1 MAEVTFSGLS
11 ARFPARESEVERQQI
26 VELLRRSGIR
36 IAVLDDDPTGIQT
49 VHGCLLLTN
58 DRPANVAAAM
68 ADTEPFF
75 YLLTNTRSM
84 TADDAGHTVR
94 HGMETIFDA
103 NRQAARPLIFISR
116 SDSTLRGHFPLEP
129 AVMRSVLGQRGVQ
142 VSLPVFFIP
151 SFFEAGRHTVDDVHY
166 MRDGE
171 AMVPVAETEFA
182 RDNVFGY
189 HHSNLKEYIL
199 EKSAGDISEDRI
211 GHLPLELL
219 RDESPAGIAAR
230 IEALRDCEYITVD
243 AMDYADLRKFSIAL
257 LGLMEKSGGSVVLRT
272 SSSLPK
278 ALSGIEDRPLLDH
291 AICAQ
296 RQGPGLFIVGSHVQ
310 KTTRQLQ
317 ALLAAPGV
325 EGVEIDIRRILSEPR
340 KLLPE
345 VLEKLN
351 ALYQAGTVAAVY
363 TSREELRLD
372 DPAERLGMGQQISA
386 FLVKIV
392 QSLPFQPAY
401 LVSKGGITSH
411 DILTTGLGIE
421 RARVLGQIL
430 PGVPALL
437 TGDDNRYPR
446 MPYIIFPGNVGT
458 EEALRDVFEKL
469 R

>member
-1 MAEVTFSGLS
+1 MLTFSELI
-11 ARFPARESEVERQQI
+11 ARLPEQESEVARQQI
-26 VELLRRSGIR
+26 VELLKRSGIR

-49 VHGCLLLTN
+49 VHDCLLLTN
-58 DRPANVAAAM
+58 DRPANVATAM
-68 ADTEPFF
+68 AAAEPFF

-84 TADDAGHTVR
+84 TAADAEHTVR
-94 HGMETIFDA
+94 RGMDAILDA
-103 NRQAARPLIFISR
+103 NGPAGHPLIFISR

-129 AVMRSVLGQRGVQ
+129 TVMRAVLDERGVR
-142 VSLPVFFIP
+142 VNLPVFFVP

-171 AMVPVAETEFA
+171 AMIPVADTEFA

-189 HHSNLKEYIL
+189 RHSNLKGYIL
-199 EKSAGDISEDRI
+199 EKSAYSIQEACI

-219 RDESPAGIAAR
+219 RGESPAAITTR
-230 IEALRDCEYITVD
+230 IETLRDCAYVTVD
-243 AMDYADLRKFSIAL
+243 AMDYGDLRKFSIAL
-257 LGLMEKSGGSVVLRT
+257 LSLLEKSRGSVVLRT

-278 ALSGIEDRPLLDH
+278 ALSGIEDLPLLDR
-291 AICAQ
+291 AICA
-296 RQGPGLFIVGSHVQ
+296 RRSGPGLFIVGSHVR
-310 KTTRQLQ
+310 KTTQQLQ

-325 EGVEIDIRRILSEPR
+325 EGVEIDILSVLGAPE

-345 VLEKLN
+345 VLEKLKN
-351 ALYQAGTVAAVY
+351 LYDRGTVGAIY

-372 DPAERLGMGQQISA
+372 DPAARLGMGQKISA

-437 TGDDNRYPR
+437 TGDDNRYPQ
-446 MPYIIFPGNVGT
+446 MPFIIFPGNVGT
-458 EEALRDVFEKL
+458 EEALREVFEKL